1 MVNKAPVDISTG
13 SSQYEYV
20 KCVVVGD
27 SGVGKT
33 CLVRAW
39 ACDTKYRL
47 EQLVKTHVSTVWA
60 TDHYRNDKEILDRSW
75 CHVDDCRVS
84 LRLWDTFGYHDKDR
98 GFAYKGADVVLL
110 VFSVVKPSS
119 LRNIIS
125 KWQTEIK
132 NECSTTPVVVAG
144 THADMRFLYKDQQ
157 YRCMEKGLLYKAIG
171 KGDIITPEQGREV
184 AQAIGAPYYET
195 SILFNFGIEDVFF
208 NAVRAAMV
216 ERRKIKFWNAQLRR
230 IQYPLIQF
238 PLPIPQPSFPSVTV
252 ATSTFD
258 HDLAQL
264 LKNQNDGD
272 VIFNVSGVRFQA
284 HKTCLVVASELFR
297 EILLM
302 DTKEE
307 DSSSVSHTNGRTERK
322 NNKEDEQVLLDNE
335 VILEESPII
344 DANSNC
350 QEDGTIQYDG
360 RDTVNTRYLN
370 HAAFEKIETRH
381 YKNPA
386 GGNTVRTVVTV
397 SQEITPHAFQCILE
411 YLYVGK
417 VREEYSQVLEVQQAA
432 ELLKLFPM
440 LVALSNVQTQE
451 TFLNL
456 GLEKRFL
463 SDRIGKL
470 QELIL
475 GQGLLKDIHFEVD
488 DGIVAAHKPLL
499 IARCEMMCAMF
510 TDNFREASAHVIPLP
525 DVTTEVFSVLQEYL
539 YTDKIRS
546 LESVDQLA
554 LIAVANRF
562 CLPRLISLVEEY
574 VVMELSR
581 AAHCDE
587 DIIEEVLMLIEPAQF
602 HNALQLAAWC
612 QHYVCVHFREA
623 NKRFF
628 RELRGLQME
637 NLTWIEENQWP
648 PVWYIKEKER
658 YDRLIGQKTPSL
670 HIQQK
675 AQFSRWQQCKGSCFC
690 FCRRSKML
698 VEEDNYDFPM

>member
-75 CHVDDCRVS
+75 CHVDGCKVS

-110 VFSVVKPSS
+110 VFSVVKPNS
-119 LRNIIS
+119 LRNVLS
-125 KWQTEIK
+125 KWHTEIK
-132 NECSTTPVVVAG
+132 NECSTTPIVVAG
-144 THADMRFLYKDQQ
+144 THADMRFLYKDQR
-157 YRCMEKGLLYKAIG
+157 YRGMEKGLLYKAIS
-171 KGDIITPEQGREV
+171 KGDIITPEQGRDV
-184 AQAIGAPYYET
+184 ALAIGAPYYET
-195 SILFNFGIEDVFF
+195 SILFKYGIEDVFF
-208 NAVRAAMV
+208 NVVRAAMV
-216 ERRKIKFWNAQLRR
+216 ERRKIKFWNTQLRR
-230 IQYPLIQF
+230 IQYPLIQP
-238 PLPIPQPSFPSVTV
+238 PLPVPQPSFPAVTV
-252 ATSTFD
+252 TTSTFD

-272 VIFNVSGVRFQA
+272 VIFNVQGVCFRT
-284 HKTCLVVASELFR
+284 HKICLVVASDLFR
-297 EILLM
+297 EVLLM
-302 DTKEE
+302 DTNEQE
-307 DSSSVSHTNGRTERK
+307 GSSVTHTNGRTERK

-335 VILEESPII
+335 VILEESPVI

-350 QEDGTIQYDG
+350 PESRSLDYDG
-360 RDTVNTRYLN
+360 CDIMNTRFLN
-370 HAAFEKIETRH
+370 QAAFEKIETVN
-381 YKNPA
+381 YKNRT
-386 GGNTVRTVVTV
+386 GGNEVRTIVTTA
-397 SQEITPHAFQCILE
+397 QEITPYAFQCVLE
-411 YLYVGK
+411 YLYSGR
-417 VREEYSQVLEVQQAA
+417 VREEYTKLLEVQQAA
-432 ELLKLFPM
+432 ELFKLFPM
-440 LVALSNVQTQE
+440 LVALSNIQTQE
-451 TFLNL
+451 AFLNL

-463 SDRIGKL
+463 TDRVDKL

-475 GQGLLKDIHFEVD
+475 GKGLLNDIHFEVD
-488 DGIVAAHKPLL
+488 DGIIAAHKPLL

-510 TDNFREASAHVIPLP
+510 TDNFREASANVIPLP
-525 DVTTEVFSVLQEYL
+525 ELTSEVFIVLQEYL

-581 AAHCDE
+581 AAHRDE
-587 DIIEEVLMLIEPAQF
+587 DILEEVLMLIEPAQF
-602 HNALQLAAWC
+602 HNALQLAEWC

-628 RELRGLQME
+628 RELRGSPEE
-637 NLTWIEENQWP
+637 NLMWIEENQWP
-648 PVWYIKEKER
+648 PIWYIKEKDR
-658 YDRLIGQKTPSL
+658 YDQLIGQKTPSL

-690 FCRRSKML
+690 FCRRSKTL
-698 VEEDNYDFPM
+698 VEEDNYHFPM